1 MGNFREELKELPEW
15 FNKENETLK
24 IMGKNKYTLVLDKNE
39 SGEKALVYLVYKG
52 DNANVDKDALIYIL

>member
-39 SGEKALVYLVYKG
+39 SGEKDLVYSIHIG
-52 DNANVDKDALIYIL
+52 DNVNDEKDAIL